1 MLLGLAENE
10 FNVFARVVIVTIMMS
25 HLIHFLTALLR
36 EMARGIHQYD
46 AIIEALAITHQPIL
60 LSSLTTILGFVMVA
74 LFNATFTE
82 MAYQIIYAYQHNAL
96 NFTGLATAHAS
107 KALWNK
113 LFTSC
118 LLLKR

>member
-1 MLLGLAENE
+1 MQIGIKNNDKEILILSIINYGDFAYNKFEILICKIYIIFGVHKMSEKFMHVGKFIVKPENQQA
-10 FNVFARVVIVTIMMS
+10 F
-25 HLIHFLTALLR
+25 
-36 EMARGIHQYD
+36 
-46 AIIEALAITHQPIL
+46 
-60 LSSLTTILGFVMVA
+60 
-74 LFNATFTE
+74 
-82 MAYQIIYAYQHNAL
+82 YAYQHNAL